1 LYNYGKGVAAVAR
14 LFSIDEA
21 NAEVVRIRPLMAQI
35 IAIRSEIMDKR
46 PEVWSVL
53 AKAASNGGNR
63 VSAQVDQD
71 FLRLQAL
78 IKKIVENGVEIKD
91 IDTGLVDFRSL
102 RDGREVYL
110 CWKFGE
116 NQIQFWHELDAG
128 FTGRQEL

>member
-1 LYNYGKGVAAVAR
+1 MAR
-14 LFSIDEA
+14 IFTLEEA
-21 NAEVVRIRPLMAQI
+21 NAEVIRIRPLLAEI
-35 IAIRSEIMDKR
+35 IAIRAEIMDKR

-71 FLRLQAL
+71 FIRLQNLLKNILEA
-78 IKKIVENGVEIKD
+78 GVEIKD

-116 NQIQFWHELDAG
+116 DLIQFWHELDAG
-128 FTGRQEL
+128 FSGRQRL